1 MEGAVA
7 GIPAAITSAL
17 SGVLAALTSVWTFVT
32 GESVIGWF
40 AVGIGVSLALAAVM
54 IIRRVIWGA

>member
-1 MEGAVA
+1 MEGAA
-7 GIPAAITSAL
+7 SAMPAAITQAL
-17 SGVLAALTSVWTFVT
+17 AGVLSSLTSVWTFVT
-32 GESVIGWF
+32 GETVIGWF